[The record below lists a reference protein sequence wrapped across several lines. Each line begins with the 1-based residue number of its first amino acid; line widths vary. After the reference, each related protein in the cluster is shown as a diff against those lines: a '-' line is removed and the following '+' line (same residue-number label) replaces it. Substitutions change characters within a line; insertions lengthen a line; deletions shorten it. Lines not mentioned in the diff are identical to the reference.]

1 MISFLL
7 TFSLCVFSFP
17 SCHFG
22 KLYGLVMALSA
33 VFSLLQ
39 YPCFALVKVLDGDP
53 LYVNTFLWSI
63 LAPYLIL
70 SLLTSSSFFLHFFS
84 RWTLVWHCSA
94 CWPSSTPSQ
103 STCTVEAFPPS
114 GSRIKPWRSL
124 LKVCTVTH
132 SYKFTTIENYLFN
145 LFHVVQVLFPHS
157 WQEVF
162 VCSSGS
168 VLK

>member
-53 LYVNTFLWSI
+53 LYVNTFFMICPCS
-63 LAPYLIL
+63 L
-70 SLLTSSSFFLHFFS
+70 SHPFSPHIFIIFFLHFFFQVNIGL
-84 RWTLVWHCSA
+84 TLL
-94 CWPSSTPSQ
+94 
-103 STCTVEAFPPS
+103 
-114 GSRIKPWRSL
+114 SL
-124 LKVCTVTH
+124 LAFIHPLSV
-132 SYKFTTIENYLFN
+132 YL
-145 LFHVVQVLFPHS
+145 HCRSV
-157 WQEVF
+157 
-162 VCSSGS
+162 SSQRVKNKAMTQS
-168 VLK
+168 S

>member
-1 MISFLL
+1 MCTNALRLHVNIGYCNISTLLLPVLVKSFLCDL
-7 TFSLCVFSFP
+7 LPPYFLALCVFSFP

-70 SLLTSSSFFLHFFS
+70 SLLTSSSFSLHVFPGEHWSDITQPAGLHPPPLSLPALSKRFLP
-84 RWTLVWHCSA
+84 A
-94 CWPSSTPSQ
+94 
-103 STCTVEAFPPS
+103 
-114 GSRIKPWRSL
+114 G
-124 LKVCTVTH
+124 
-132 SYKFTTIENYLFN
+132 
-145 LFHVVQVLFPHS
+145 
-157 WQEVF
+157 QE
-162 VCSSGS
+162 
-168 VLK
+168 